1 MKAICFFVKIFL
13 LFSIT
18 AQAQQVKDSTTTANK
33 QKIIDSLR
41 MAVPLRVN
49 TLPPNYYN
57 TQLGFFCK
65 KELQIQKAVKLPIV
79 FRLGSAAYTDKLEG
93 KIKY

>member
-18 AQAQQVKDSTTTANK
+18 SQAQQVKDSNATAAK
-33 QKIIDSLR
+33 QKTMDSLR
-41 MAVPLRVN
+41 VAVPLRLP
-49 TLPPNYYN
+49 TLPANYYN

-79 FRLGSAAYTDKLEG
+79 FRLGSAAYTDKMEG